1 MEDLGEFMT
10 VLLVVGLIV
19 GMVFGVGAC
28 VSERVY
34 CVSSVPE
41 IEQLRKDLGKV
52 TAQRSEDA
60 VGQATQ
66 WNQVIARKKRWN
78 RVPFLSLWIPDGW
91 DAVKE
96 IQIPE

>member
-1 MEDLGEFMT
+1 MEDSFGGMVVVVVFA
-10 VLLVVGLIV
+10 LVVGL
-19 GMVFGVGAC
+19 VFGVIGCVTQQVYYVGAA
-28 VSERVY
+28 
-34 CVSSVPE
+34 PE
-41 IEQLRKDLGKV
+41 IEQLRHDLGTV

-78 RVPFLSLWIPDGW
+78 RVPFINLWIPDGW
-91 DAVKE
+91 EAVKT